1 MMNKAICSER
11 SRRRGHSQQGDAL
24 FEALIGF
31 LLLMVL
37 GLGLSYAA
45 ARTLNS
51 QRYASTQNIALNQM
65 RDLLQQNETAG
76 GGVRKMCGD
85 APTNHIKITPLSGN
99 ALNIPVT
106 ATNCAQSDVTVG
118 VATNAALN
126 VTLKGNTTN
135 SVYTRMSLGT
145 DTDDDNARSLLG
157 DSSTV
162 LSQ

>member
-1 MMNKAICSER
+1 MTKKAFCSEH
-11 SRRRGHSQQGDAL
+11 RRRGGRSQQGDAL

-45 ARTLNS
+45 ARAMNS

-65 RDLLQQNETAG
+65 RGMLQATDK
-76 GGVRKMCGD
+76 GVRSLCD
-85 APTNHIKITPLSGN
+85 AAATHNIEITPLGGV
-99 ALNIPVT
+99 ALQIPVT
-106 ATNCAQSDVTVG
+106 ASNCARDDVTVG
-118 VATNAALN
+118 VAANAALS
-126 VTLKGNTTN
+126 VTLKGSASN

-145 DTDDDNARSLLG
+145 AADDDNARSLLG

>member
-1 MMNKAICSER
+1 MMKKAICSER
-11 SRRRGHSQQGDAL
+11 RRRRGHSQQGDAL

-45 ARTLNS
+45 ARALNS

-65 RDLLQQNETAG
+65 RGMLQDTDK
-76 GGVRKMCGD
+76 GVRALCDAAATHNIRITPVGGD
-85 APTNHIKITPLSGN
+85 ALQ
-99 ALNIPVT
+99 IPVT
-106 ATNCAQSDVTVG
+106 ASNCAQDAVTVG
-118 VATNAALN
+118 VAANAALN
-126 VTLKGNTTN
+126 VTLKGSTAN

-145 DTDDDNARSLLG
+145 GADDDNARSLLG